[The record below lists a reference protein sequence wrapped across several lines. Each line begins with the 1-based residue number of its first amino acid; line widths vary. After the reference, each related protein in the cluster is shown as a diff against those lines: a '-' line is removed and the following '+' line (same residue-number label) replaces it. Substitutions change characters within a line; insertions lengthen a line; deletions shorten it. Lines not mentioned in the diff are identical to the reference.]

1 MSCPTSLRHDIAAL
15 LPRLREEQL
24 AAFCAFYEKYD
35 PLLDGIDQALYG
47 RLAAADRPR
56 FVLWML
62 KRWGKVDL
70 INPIERRLYDAV
82 VERVAAQHRPVHEL
96 DGTPYHVLDLAPQG
110 QDFQLLAYEWCLA
123 VHDVYYNQYEHG
135 EVRLAPDDVV
145 IDAGGFI
152 GDTAVLF
159 HHKLGGR
166 CHVHSFEL
174 LDENLRLM
182 LHNLERNGV
191 PEDRVTINRLALTAR
206 TGDEIAIGA
215 GASQGATNIFGR
227 ETAKAVRVPT
237 ITLDDYVSHLGLE
250 RVDFIKMDIEGAE
263 PQALQGAQH
272 TIAHF
277 RPKLAIC
284 LYHKWNDLLTVP
296 QAILSTG
303 VDYRFA
309 FKWVQLKDGWEA
321 VLLATPP
328 ERAQPVPA
336 DEAPATAPAAAPGDV
351 LAATLATFTRAYA
364 RQSARAAARRP
375 EPQAA

>member
-1 MSCPTSLRHDIAAL
+1 MSLRHDIAAW
-15 LPRLREEQL
+15 LPRMREEQL
-24 AAFCAFYEKYD
+24 PAFCAFYEKYA
-35 PLLDGIDQALYG
+35 PLLDGIDAALYA
-47 RLAAADRPR
+47 RLPAADQPR
-56 FVLWML
+56 FVQWML

-70 INPIERRLYDAV
+70 VNPVERRLYDAV
-82 VERVAAQHRPVHEL
+82 VERVARQERPVEAL
-96 DGTPYHVLDLAPQG
+96 DGQDYQLLDLAPQG
-110 QDFQLLAYEWCLA
+110 QAFSLLAYPWCLA

-135 EVRLAPDDVV
+135 EVQLAPDDVV

-191 PEDRVTINRLALTAR
+191 PSERVTINRMALAAS
-206 TGDEIAIGA
+206 TGDEIVVGA
-215 GASQGATNIFGR
+215 GATQGATNMFGR
-227 ETAKAVRVPT
+227 EAGGGERVST
-237 ITLDDYVSHLGLE
+237 ITLDDYVGELGLA

-263 PQALQGAQH
+263 VPALQGAQH
-272 TIAHF
+272 TIRHF

-284 LYHKWNDLLTVP
+284 LYHLWDDLLKVP
-296 QAILSTG
+296 QAILATG
-303 VDYRFA
+303 VDYQFR

-328 ERAQPVPA
+328 ERAQPARDATPTTPPP
-336 DEAPATAPAAAPGDV
+336 PATADA
-351 LAATLATFTRAYA
+351 LAGALATLTRAYT
-364 RQSARAAARRP
+364 RQTGRLAASKRERAAA
-375 EPQAA
+375 